1 MITKKDLLEAIEDMP
16 MGAEIGVNVNPKF
29 SNIENFYIKPVDGV
43 YIKNG
48 EIIVLEI
55 NKLC

>member
-1 MITKKDLLEAIEDMP
+1 MTKTDLLKAIEDMP
-16 MGAEIGVNVNPKF
+16 MDAEIGVNVNPKF

-55 NKLC
+55 NKPC